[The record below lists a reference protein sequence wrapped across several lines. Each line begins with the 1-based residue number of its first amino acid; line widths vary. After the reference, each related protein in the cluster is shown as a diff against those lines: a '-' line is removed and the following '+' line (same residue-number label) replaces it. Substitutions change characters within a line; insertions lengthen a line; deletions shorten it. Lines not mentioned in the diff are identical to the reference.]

1 MASMHDTY
9 ESPFAG
15 RYASKEMQHI
25 FSSQNRY
32 STWRKLWV
40 ALAQAEHEMGLS
52 VTQEQVDELR
62 AHIEDIDFDRVAEI
76 EAQTRHDV
84 MAHNKAYGEV
94 APNAAGIIHLGATS
108 CYITD
113 NAEVILMRQAFD
125 LVSRKLLA
133 VIKNLADFAAANKD
147 VPCLAYTHGQNAQ
160 PTTVGKRA
168 SLWLQDFTIDYGDLR
183 FVNDGLRL
191 LGNKGA
197 TGTQASFLRLFDGD
211 ADKVIRLEQRIAELC
226 GFCAVFDVSGQTYTR
241 KEDMRILNV
250 LAGIAQSAYKFAQDM
265 RLLQSFGELEEPFGK
280 KQIGSSA
287 MAYKRNPMRCERIDS
302 IARFVICNAMNGA
315 MTASTQWLERSL
327 DDSANR
333 RVALSEGFL
342 ALDGIMNLLI
352 DVTGGIT
359 VNRKVVEKR
368 LLDYLPFVATENILM
383 EAVKRG
389 GDRQQLHEAI
399 RTHSMDAEME
409 RREGGNGN
417 LLGRIACDPAFG
429 MTEEEIRAIL
439 VPSDFVGLAPL
450 QTERFLQNRV
460 APLLVDYDPS
470 VNHSVVRV

>member
-1 MASMHDTY
+1 MSHNTY

-15 RYASKEMQHI
+15 RYASKEMQQI

-40 ALAQAEHEMGLS
+40 ALATAEHELGLS
-52 VTQEQVDELR
+52 VTQEQIDELK
-62 AHIEDIDFDRVAEI
+62 AHIEDINFERVAEI

-94 APNAAGIIHLGATS
+94 APGAAGIIHLGATS

-125 LVSRKLLA
+125 LLRRKLLA
-133 VIKNLADFAAANKD
+133 VMKNLSEFAYEYRAL
-147 VPCLAYTHGQNAQ
+147 PCLAYTHGQNAQ

-168 SLWLQDFTIDYGDLR
+168 SLWLQDFVIDYQDLTY
-183 FVNDGLRL
+183 VNDGLRL

-197 TGTQASFLRLFDGD
+197 TGTQASFFRLFDGD
-211 ADKVIRLEQRIAELC
+211 AEKVLKLEKRIAELC
-226 GFCAVFDVSGQTYTR
+226 GFADVFDVSGQTYTR

-342 ALDGIMNLLI
+342 ALDGILNLLI

-359 VNRKVVEKR
+359 VNGKIIEKR
-368 LLDYLPFVATENILM
+368 LMDYLPFVATENILM

-389 GDRQQLHEAI
+389 GNRQELHESI
-399 RTHSMDAEME
+399 RRCSMEAEME
-409 RREGGNGN
+409 RREGGDGG
-417 LLGRIACDPAFG
+417 LLHRLASDPAFR
-429 MTEEEIRAIL
+429 MTEEEMRAIL
-439 VPSDFVGLAPL
+439 RPSDFVGLAPL
-450 QTERFLQNRV
+450 QTERFLEKKV
-460 APLLVDYDPS
+460 SPLLADYDDS
-470 VNHSVVRV
+470 VNHSVINV

>member
-1 MASMHDTY
+1 MSHNTY

-15 RYASKEMQHI
+15 RYASKEMQQI

-40 ALAQAEHEMGLS
+40 ALATAEHELGLS
-52 VTQEQVDELR
+52 VTQEQIDELK
-62 AHIEDIDFDRVAEI
+62 AHIEDINFERVAEI

-94 APNAAGIIHLGATS
+94 APGAAGIIHLGATS

-125 LVSRKLLA
+125 LLRRKLLA
-133 VIKNLADFAAANKD
+133 VMKNLSEFAYEYRAL
-147 VPCLAYTHGQNAQ
+147 PCLAYTHGQNAQ

-168 SLWLQDFTIDYGDLR
+168 SLWLQDFVIDYQDLTY
-183 FVNDGLRL
+183 VNDGLRL

-211 ADKVIRLEQRIAELC
+211 AEKVLKLEKRIAELC
-226 GFCAVFDVSGQTYTR
+226 GFADVFDVSGQTYTR

-342 ALDGIMNLLI
+342 ALDGILNLLI

-359 VNRKVVEKR
+359 VNAKIIEKR
-368 LLDYLPFVATENILM
+368 LMDYLPFVATENILM

-389 GDRQQLHEAI
+389 GDRQELHESI
-399 RTHSMDAEME
+399 RRCSMEAEME
-409 RREGGNGN
+409 RREGGDGG
-417 LLGRIACDPAFG
+417 LLYRLAADPAFR
-429 MTEEEIRAIL
+429 MTEDEMRAIL
-439 VPSDFVGLAPL
+439 KPSDFVGLAPL
-450 QTERFLQNRV
+450 QTERFLANKV
-460 APLLVDYDPS
+460 SPLLKDYDES
-470 VNHSVVRV
+470 VNHSVINV

>member
-1 MASMHDTY
+1 MAHDTY

-15 RYASKEMQHI
+15 RYASKEMQQI

-40 ALAQAEHEMGLS
+40 ALATAEHELGLS
-52 VTQEQVDELR
+52 VTQEQIDELK
-62 AHIEDIDFDRVAEI
+62 AHIEDIDFARVAEI

-94 APNAAGIIHLGATS
+94 APGAAGIIHLGATS

-125 LVSRKLLA
+125 LLRRKLLA
-133 VIKNLADFAAANKD
+133 VMKNLSEFAYEYRD
-147 VPCLAYTHGQNAQ
+147 LPCLAYTHGQNAQ

-168 SLWLQDFTIDYGDLR
+168 SLWLQDFVIDYQDLTY
-183 FVNDGLRL
+183 VNDGLRL

-197 TGTQASFLRLFDGD
+197 TGTQASFFRLFDGD
-211 ADKVIRLEQRIAELC
+211 AEKVLQLEKRIAELC
-226 GFCAVFDVSGQTYTR
+226 GFADVFDVSGQTYTR

-342 ALDGIMNLLI
+342 ALDGILNLLI

-359 VNRKVVEKR
+359 VNRKIIEKR
-368 LLDYLPFVATENILM
+368 LMDYLPFVATENILM

-389 GDRQQLHEAI
+389 GDRQELHESI
-399 RTHSMDAEME
+399 RRCSMEAELE
-409 RREGGNGN
+409 RREGGDGS
-417 LLGRIACDPAFG
+417 LLHRLASDPAFR
-429 MTEEEIRAIL
+429 MTEEEMRSIL
-439 VPSDFVGLAPL
+439 RPSDFVGLAPL
-450 QTERFLQNRV
+450 QTERFLEKKV
-460 APLLVDYDPS
+460 SPLLQDYDAS
-470 VNHSVVRV
+470 VNYSVINV

>member
-1 MASMHDTY
+1 MSHNTY

-15 RYASKEMQHI
+15 RYASKEMQQI

-40 ALAQAEHEMGLS
+40 ALATAEHELGLS
-52 VTQEQVDELR
+52 VTQEQIDELK
-62 AHIEDIDFDRVAEI
+62 AHVDDIDFARVAEI
-76 EAQTRHDV
+76 ESQTRHDV

-94 APNAAGIIHLGATS
+94 APGAAGIIHLGATS

-125 LVSRKLLA
+125 LLRRKLLA
-133 VIKNLADFAAANKD
+133 VMRNLSEFASEYRSL
-147 VPCLAYTHGQNAQ
+147 PCLAYTHGQNAQ

-168 SLWLQDFTIDYGDLR
+168 SLWLQDFVIDYQDLTY
-183 FVNDGLRL
+183 VNDGLRL

-211 ADKVIRLEQRIAELC
+211 AEKVLQLEKRIAELC
-226 GFCAVFDVSGQTYTR
+226 GFADVFDVSGQTYTR

-342 ALDGIMNLLI
+342 ALDGILNLLI

-359 VNRKVVEKR
+359 VNQKIIEKR
-368 LLDYLPFVATENILM
+368 LMDYLPFVATENILM

-389 GDRQQLHEAI
+389 GDRQELHESI
-399 RTHSMDAEME
+399 RRCSMEAELE
-409 RREGGNGN
+409 RREGGDGG
-417 LLGRIACDPAFG
+417 LLHRLAADPAFR
-429 MTEEEIRAIL
+429 MTEEEMRAIL
-439 VPSDFVGLAPL
+439 RPSDFVGLAPL
-450 QTERFLQNRV
+450 QTERFLEKKV
-460 APLLVDYDPS
+460 VPLLKDYDAS
-470 VNHSVVRV
+470 VNHSVINV

>member
-1 MASMHDTY
+1 MSHNTY

-15 RYASKEMQHI
+15 RYASKEMQQI

-40 ALAQAEHEMGLS
+40 ALATAEHELGLS
-52 VTQEQVDELR
+52 VTQEQIDELK
-62 AHIEDIDFDRVAEI
+62 AHIEDINFERVAEI

-84 MAHNKAYGEV
+84 MAHNMAYGEV
-94 APNAAGIIHLGATS
+94 APGAAGIIHLGATS

-113 NAEVILMRQAFD
+113 NSEVILMRQAFD
-125 LVSRKLLA
+125 LLRRKLLA
-133 VIKNLADFAAANKD
+133 VMKNLSEFAYEYRGL
-147 VPCLAYTHGQNAQ
+147 PCLAYTHGQNAQ

-168 SLWLQDFTIDYGDLR
+168 SLWLQDFVIDYQDLTY
-183 FVNDGLRL
+183 VNDGLRL

-211 ADKVIRLEQRIAELC
+211 GEKVLKLEKRIAELC
-226 GFCAVFDVSGQTYTR
+226 GFADVFDVSGQTYTR

-342 ALDGIMNLLI
+342 ALDGILNLLI

-359 VNRKVVEKR
+359 VNGKIIEKR
-368 LLDYLPFVATENILM
+368 LMDYLPFVATENILM

-389 GDRQQLHEAI
+389 GDRQKLHGSI
-399 RTHSMDAEME
+399 RRCSMEAEME
-409 RREGGNGN
+409 RREGGDGG
-417 LLGRIACDPAFG
+417 LLHRLASDPAFR
-429 MTEEEIRAIL
+429 MTEEEMRAIL
-439 VPSDFVGLAPL
+439 KPSDFVGLAPL
-450 QTERFLQNRV
+450 QTERFLEKKV
-460 APLLVDYDPS
+460 APLLKDYDES
-470 VNHSVVRV
+470 VNHSVINV